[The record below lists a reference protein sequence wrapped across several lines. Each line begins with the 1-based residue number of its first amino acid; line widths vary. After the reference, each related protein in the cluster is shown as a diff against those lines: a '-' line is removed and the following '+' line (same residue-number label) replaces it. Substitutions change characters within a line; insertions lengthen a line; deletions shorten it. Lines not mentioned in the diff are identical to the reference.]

1 MTNEEIT
8 TILAKYD
15 IADEKFSAALSE
27 IATIIIERAGSVDSE
42 KALNIERQIVKNQ
55 NARDRGLAGFKL

>member
-8 TILAKYD
+8 
-15 IADEKFSAALSE
+15 
-27 IATIIIERAGSVDSE
+27 TIIIERAGSVDSK

>member
-15 IADEKFSAALSE
+15 IADEKLSAALSE